1 IRCTGIIGLART
13 LLVINTL
20 ESPAHNAAMH
30 QSTYLN
36 NMLNDMLEA
45 SKTKDNGERTF
56 KAKLLTSM
64 NPVELHLDDVFTS
77 IQGLS
82 LISKGDDVLHGQL
95 LDMLYNRAT
104 TLDDQRHLNDNHER
118 LSSRCLDLVCAIS
131 SMVPHVSKEGRVV
144 ALNAAKIVFDD
155 PTSDLDAL
163 WRLRKACGP
172 LGLGDVVANIDKAF
186 YSRIAYMARVDDY
199 NNNGND
205 ERDDGGTL
213 ISGKE
218 ATARRSSSVAAAI
231 EWAAQSREG
240 LEGLP
245 TAVKS
250 AVQDGVKSVLLPNE
264 IARIIHTCLL
274 CASRI
279 GVSTDAAVSL
289 LRGATERMMSI
300 KGSLTRDD
308 IYCMMLGLLKTRHNE
323 TEYHHVLLDA
333 LESKGME
340 MLESFKPRQLA
351 VVLRVLLH
359 KVNKDDE
366 PQAGQGHDDDIVH
379 AIIGVLG
386 TRGRELDI
394 DSIND
399 IIKDT
404 YTYHGKDRLTQSQRA
419 SVTEVLRLIFS
430 ISDDNNER
438 APQIEL
444 LYASL
449 DALGGTKKGTT
460 ALHLLCILA
469 DHGLASSS
477 SSRVLGQEQEIP
489 LAAVLRQYIKDNP
502 PRNMKSSDIARAC
515 RYVDVLGDSFDVS
528 EAVEDFIAK
537 PNNILLMTT
546 PQYVLLLAATTV
558 MRSKRYHFNDDD
570 DANNATVKL
579 ASILF
584 DQYSLHGTRD
594 DLSANDIMTIIAAC
608 LQHSAELTASRRTFN
623 DPLLAEA
630 IRLSSSILS
639 TLSTAI
645 TPTSNNNMKDIT
657 VALKAMARLDW
668 YSTQCITSM
677 IDALIT
683 TRLTSSSMEYV
694 GDLMQSLRVLRVHD
708 TPLLRRL
715 VTWYKWMLRQSYGD
729 TTTTNSSSRA
739 RP

>member
-245 TAVKS
+245 TAIKS

-630 IRLSSSILS
+630 IRILTLIAAIIINSINLIHGHH
-639 TLSTAI
+639 TDQQQQHEGH
-645 TPTSNNNMKDIT
+645 NRC
-657 VALKAMARLDW
+657 LK
-668 YSTQCITSM
+668 
-677 IDALIT
+677 
-683 TRLTSSSMEYV
+683 
-694 GDLMQSLRVLRVHD
+694 GH
-708 TPLLRRL
+708 
-715 VTWYKWMLRQSYGD
+715 G
-729 TTTTNSSSRA
+729 
-739 RP
+739 